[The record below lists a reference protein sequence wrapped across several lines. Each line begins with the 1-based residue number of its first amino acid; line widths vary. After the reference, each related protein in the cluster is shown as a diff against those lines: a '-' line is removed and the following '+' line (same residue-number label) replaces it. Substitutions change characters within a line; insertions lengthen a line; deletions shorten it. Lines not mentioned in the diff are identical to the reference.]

1 MAVASLCI
9 LCEPGG
15 CRQDLAPVPCH
26 VRGPHAA
33 GTPAPPSHTAAQT
46 AEDCLML
53 WKLTR
58 VGEVGMDMARATR
71 ARMECLSCHRC
82 HRFRTAER
90 TWGCEMGYSVT
101 TWSFRGTSHPHPLF
115 SNPKCYKNARL
126 QAELVFARKEGC
138 RPTPPN
144 PWCSPRC
151 SESSRRLR
159 RRNPGRRQAVESPW
173 SYRWPQA
180 REIWSSPGV
189 WGGLFFGG
197 RRVRHQPQDGLH
209 IPQWEDWDR
218 S

>member
-15 CRQDLAPVPCH
+15 CRQDLASVPCH
-26 VRGPHAA
+26 VGGPHGDTGSPIPYGSSDGRGLLDAVEADA
-33 GTPAPPSHTAAQT
+33 GWGGGDGHGPSHAGA
-46 AEDCLML
+46 DGVLVL
-53 WKLTR
+53 PPVPPLPH
-58 VGEVGMDMARATR
+58 GRADLGVQDR
-71 ARMECLSCHRC
+71 GH
-82 HRFRTAER
+82 
-90 TWGCEMGYSVT
+90 SVT
-101 TWSFRGTSHPHPLF
+101 TWSFRGTSHPRPLF

-126 QAELVFARKEGC
+126 QAELVFAHKEGC

-144 PWCSPRC
+144 PRCSPRC
-151 SESSRRLR
+151 SGSSRRLR
-159 RRNPGRRQAVESPW
+159 QRNPGRRQAAESPW

-180 REIWSSPGV
+180 REIWSSHGV

-209 IPQWEDWDR
+209 IPQWEYWDR